1 MRVIIQRVSAASVT
15 VEGQVKGA
23 IQAGL
28 MVLLGIQNEDTQEDI
43 QWIATKLVQLRIFDD
58 AEGVMNLSV
67 KDIGGSILL
76 ISQFTLYAA
85 TKKGNRP
92 SYIAAA
98 KPEVAIPIYEA
109 MIQQLNQELG
119 TPIATGVFGAD
130 MQVTL
135 TNNGPVT
142 IFIDSKNRE
151 ASLGLQIM
159 LCLLAYST
167 PSHCPPPELT
177 KMPQVT
183 NFQPQQHAP

>member
-1 MRVIIQRVSAASVT
+1 MRVIIQRVSSAH
-15 VEGQVKGA
+15 VKVKEEVVGA
-23 IQAGL
+23 IDAGL

-43 QWIATKLVQLRIFDD
+43 EWIANKLVQLRIFDD
-58 AEGVMNLSV
+58 AAGVMNLSV

-98 KPEVAIPIYEA
+98 KPEIAVPIYEA

-130 MQVTL
+130 MQVAL
-135 TNNGPVT
+135 VNNGPVT

-151 ASLGLQIM
+151 
-159 LCLLAYST
+159 
-167 PSHCPPPELT
+167 
-177 KMPQVT
+177 
-183 NFQPQQHAP
+183 

>member
-1 MRVIIQRVSAASVT
+1 MRVIIQRVTAASVT

-151 ASLGLQIM
+151 
-159 LCLLAYST
+159 
-167 PSHCPPPELT
+167 
-177 KMPQVT
+177 
-183 NFQPQQHAP
+183 

>member
-98 KPEVAIPIYEA
+98 KPELAIPIYEA
-109 MIQQLNQELG
+109 MIQQLNKELG

-151 ASLGLQIM
+151 
-159 LCLLAYST
+159 
-167 PSHCPPPELT
+167 
-177 KMPQVT
+177 
-183 NFQPQQHAP
+183 

>member
-98 KPEVAIPIYEA
+98 KPELAIPIYEA

-151 ASLGLQIM
+151 
-159 LCLLAYST
+159 
-167 PSHCPPPELT
+167 
-177 KMPQVT
+177 
-183 NFQPQQHAP
+183 